1 MSIPKIVSASSIF
14 FSHSKWLK
22 FSQYSHPI
30 HISPA
35 APSSLCFSSSFL
47 YTHSQWTQNHPRFH
61 SNPHALHSDT
71 RISCPLLS
79 TRSTQPFRHIGV
91 SFAPWVSSFQK
102 KCYMSKLIHS
112 NIQKTKTREK
122 EIHAKKKK
130 TETNAPHALFAHRS
144 WTTIRREHDAGVSR
158 FFGDDASAFPFA
170 LMKEEER
177 YKKNTPPPRKRE
189 KRRSYF

>member
-1 MSIPKIVSASSIF
+1 
-14 FSHSKWLK
+14 
-22 FSQYSHPI
+22 
-30 HISPA
+30 
-35 APSSLCFSSSFL
+35 
-47 YTHSQWTQNHPRFH
+47 
-61 SNPHALHSDT
+61 
-71 RISCPLLS
+71 
-79 TRSTQPFRHIGV
+79 
-91 SFAPWVSSFQK
+91 
-102 KCYMSKLIHS
+102 MSKLIHS

-144 WTTIRREHDAGVSR
+144 WTTIRRENDAGVSR
-158 FFGDDASAFPFA
+158 FFGDDSSAFPFA

>member
-1 MSIPKIVSASSIF
+1 
-14 FSHSKWLK
+14 
-22 FSQYSHPI
+22 
-30 HISPA
+30 
-35 APSSLCFSSSFL
+35 
-47 YTHSQWTQNHPRFH
+47 
-61 SNPHALHSDT
+61 
-71 RISCPLLS
+71 
-79 TRSTQPFRHIGV
+79 
-91 SFAPWVSSFQK
+91 
-102 KCYMSKLIHS
+102 MSKLIHS

-144 WTTIRREHDAGVSR
+144 WTTIRRENDAFSVSR